1 MTASGA
7 EKDVSRNEDWSSE
20 ALAAANVGLWVIEI
34 DRNTGYMSM
43 LANPVTMRLLGASQ
57 EMTPAESFNFWVD
70 RVDARSKQHLWAI
83 HDEFLADK
91 AMHEV
96 RYLYNHPQWGL
107 VPVRCGGRRISD
119 EQDDVVRIVGYHQD
133 MTELHEAH
141 QSLREGLVRL
151 SLACRLGW
159 LGVFEIARLENGEL
173 DLSGNDVFYEQFGI
187 NPAASMAERLERME
201 ARIVAEDRPKWHKLC
216 LPAMWTPG
224 GQEHLELRVAHPRK
238 GLRWYALAYEV
249 VGVLGVLGVL
259 RITGYISDV
268 TETRQHERILR
279 EAKESAEAAN
289 AAKSIFLANMS
300 HEIRT
305 PMNGIMGMAHLVLN
319 TPLNPQQRDYV
330 EKIHSTCESL
340 LDIIN
345 DLLDFSKIEANR
357 LELENLPFQPGK
369 ELEAVMS
376 LLRPKAGHKGRDF
389 TLESFVDPNIP
400 DFLSGDALRLRQ
412 ILLNLGGNALK
423 FSARGTVRLALDLQ
437 ENTGDRVRV
446 VCTVSDEGIGMS
458 TEELARAFTP
468 FSQAD
473 TSITRRFGGTGL
485 GLSLCRRLTALMGG
499 RISVESEPG
508 KGSVFRVELPFA
520 VCSVQRD
527 DKPTKDSAGVDARSL
542 HGLRVLVAEDGD
554 INREI
559 MEVLL
564 DGMGIECV
572 SAVNG
577 REAVDMWAGRHAEI
591 DIILMDV
598 QMPVMDGYSATR
610 AIRASGLPGADSVPI
625 LAMTAYAMRGDAE
638 RSIQEGMNAHLTK
651 PINLADLTRTL
662 NLFNPRRAKGQGAAG
677 DAAKGDRLSGDGR
690 SGC

>member
-1 MTASGA
+1 MTAHGA
-7 EKDVSRNEDWSSE
+7 GKDVSRNDDWNRE

-34 DRNTGYMSM
+34 DRNTGHVRMI
-43 LANPVTMRLLGASQ
+43 ANPVTLRLLGAR
-57 EMTPAESFNFWVD
+57 EDITPEDCFNLWVD
-70 RVDARSKQHLWAI
+70 RIDARSRPHMWAL
-83 HDEFLADK
+83 HDDFIADT
-91 AMHEV
+91 AMHEA
-96 RYLYNHPQWGL
+96 RYLYNHSAWGL
-107 VPVRCGGRRISD
+107 VPVRCGGQRISGD
-119 EQDDVVRIVGYHQD
+119 EDTLVRIVGYHQD

-159 LGVFEIARLENGEL
+159 LGVFEIAQLESGEL
-173 DLSGNDVFYEQFGI
+173 DLTGNDVFYEQFGI
-187 NPAASMAERLERME
+187 NASASMAERLERMGS
-201 ARIVAEDRPKWHKLC
+201 RTVAEDKAKWRKLC
-216 LPAMWTPG
+216 SPDLWPTG

-249 VGVLGVLGVL
+249 VSGTGVL
-259 RITGYISDV
+259 RITGYVSDV

-319 TPLNPQQRDYV
+319 TPLNEQQRDYV

-357 LELENLPFQPGK
+357 LELENLPFQPEK
-369 ELEAVMS
+369 ELESVMS
-376 LLRPKAGHKGRDF
+376 LLGPKAVHKGKDF
-389 TLESFVDPNIP
+389 KLESYLDPAIP
-400 DFLSGDALRLRQ
+400 PFLSGDALRLRQ

-423 FSARGTVRLALDLQ
+423 FSERGTVRIAFELLEINSDSVRLAC
-437 ENTGDRVRV
+437 V
-446 VCTVSDEGIGMS
+446 VSDEGIGMS
-458 TEELARAFTP
+458 ADELSRAFTP

-499 RISVESEPG
+499 RILVESEPG
-508 KGSVFRVELPFA
+508 KGSVFRVELPFT
-520 VCSVQRD
+520 VCGEQGDQAKD
-527 DKPTKDSAGVDARSL
+527 DANPDTDARSL

-564 DGMGIECV
+564 DSMGIECI

-577 REAVDMWAGRHAEI
+577 QEAVEIWTMRGTEI

-598 QMPVMDGYSATR
+598 QMPIMDGYSATR
-610 AIRASGLPGADSVPI
+610 AIRASNLPGAQSVPI
-625 LAMTAYAMRGDAE
+625 IAMTAYAMRGDAE

-651 PINLADLTRTL
+651 PVNLEDLTRTL
-662 NLFNPRRAKGQGAAG
+662 KLFNPRPADMQNTAEGEEPGSRFPGDG
-677 DAAKGDRLSGDGR
+677 DAP

>member
-1 MTASGA
+1 M
-7 EKDVSRNEDWSSE
+7 SRNEDWNRE

-34 DRNTGYMSM
+34 DRNTGHVRMI
-43 LANPVTMRLLGASQ
+43 ANPVTLRLLGAS
-57 EMTPAESFNFWVD
+57 EEITPEDCFNLWVD
-70 RVDARSKQHLWAI
+70 RIDARSRQHLWAI
-83 HDEFLADK
+83 HDEFIADT

-96 RYLYNHPQWGL
+96 RYLYNHPTWGL
-107 VPVRCGGRRISD
+107 VPVRCGGRRISAD
-119 EQDDVVRIVGYHQD
+119 EDSVVRIVGYHQD

-159 LGVFEIARLENGEL
+159 LGGFEMARLESGEL
-173 DLSGNDVFYEQFGI
+173 DLTGNDVFYEQFGI
-187 NPAASMAERLERME
+187 NASASMAERLERMGS
-201 ARIVAEDRPKWHKLC
+201 RIVAEDRPKWRKLC
-216 LPAMWTPG
+216 SPGLWTAG

-249 VGVLGVLGVL
+249 VTGPGVL

-319 TPLNPQQRDYV
+319 TPLNAQQRDYV

-345 DLLDFSKIEANR
+345 DLLDFSKVEANL
-357 LELENLPFQPGK
+357 LELEDLPFQPEK
-369 ELEAVMS
+369 ELESVMS
-376 LLRPKAGHKGRDF
+376 LLRPKAAHKGRDF
-389 TLESFVDPNIP
+389 TLESYIDPAIP
-400 DFLSGDALRLRQ
+400 EFLSGDALRLRQ

-423 FSARGTVRLALDLQ
+423 FSERGTVRIAFELLS
-437 ENTGDRVRV
+437 NTGDSVRLACV
-446 VCTVSDEGIGMS
+446 VSDEGIGMS
-458 TEELARAFTP
+458 ADELARAFTP

-485 GLSLCRRLTALMGG
+485 GLSLCRHLTALMGG

-520 VCSVQRD
+520 AYTEEGEQQNNEVSAD
-527 DKPTKDSAGVDARSL
+527 TDSRSL

-564 DGMGIECV
+564 DGMGIECI

-577 REAVDMWAGRHAEI
+577 QEAVELWTLRGGEI

-598 QMPVMDGYSATR
+598 QMPIMDGYTATH
-610 AIRASGLPGADSVPI
+610 AIRASNVPGAQSVPI
-625 LAMTAYAMRGDAE
+625 IAMTAYAMRGDAE
-638 RSIQEGMNAHLTK
+638 RSLQEGMNAHLTK
-651 PINLADLTRTL
+651 PVNLEDLTRTL
-662 NLFNPRRAKGQGAAG
+662 KLFNPRPADVQNTAEGEEPGSRFPGDG
-677 DAAKGDRLSGDGR
+677 DAP

>member
-1 MTASGA
+1 MTADGA
-7 EKDVSRNEDWSSE
+7 GKDVSRNDDWSSE

-34 DRNTGYMSM
+34 DRNTGYVRMI
-43 LANPVTMRLLGASQ
+43 ANPVTLRLLGAS
-57 EMTPAESFNFWVD
+57 EDITPEDCFNLWVD
-70 RVDARSKQHLWAI
+70 RIDARSRQHMWAL
-83 HDEFLADK
+83 HDDFIADT
-91 AMHEV
+91 AMHEA
-96 RYLYNHPQWGL
+96 RYLYNHSSWGL
-107 VPVRCGGRRISD
+107 VPVRCGGRRISGD
-119 EQDDVVRIVGYHQD
+119 EDTLVRIVGYHQD

-159 LGVFEIARLENGEL
+159 LGVFEFARLESGEL
-173 DLSGNDVFYEQFGI
+173 DLTGNDVFYEQFGI
-187 NPAASMAERLERME
+187 NASASMAERLERMGS
-201 ARIVAEDRPKWHKLC
+201 RVVAEDRPKWRKLC
-216 LPAMWTPG
+216 SPDLWSSS

-249 VGVLGVLGVL
+249 VSGPGVL
-259 RITGYISDV
+259 RITGYASDV

-319 TPLNPQQRDYV
+319 TPLNEQQRDYV

-357 LELENLPFQPGK
+357 LELENLPFQPEK
-369 ELEAVMS
+369 ELESVMS
-376 LLRPKAGHKGRDF
+376 LLGPKAVHKGKDF
-389 TLESFVDPNIP
+389 KLESYLDPAIP
-400 DFLSGDALRLRQ
+400 PFLSGDALRLRQ

-423 FSARGTVRLALDLQ
+423 FSDRGTVRIAFELLEINSEGVRLAC
-437 ENTGDRVRV
+437 V
-446 VCTVSDEGIGMS
+446 VSDEGIGMS
-458 TEELARAFTP
+458 ADELSRAFTP

-499 RISVESEPG
+499 RISVESESG

-520 VCSVQRD
+520 VCSELGGQAKD
-527 DKPTKDSAGVDARSL
+527 DAEPDTDARSL

-564 DGMGIECV
+564 DSMGIECI

-577 REAVDMWAGRHAEI
+577 QEAVEIWTMRGAEI

-598 QMPVMDGYSATR
+598 QMPIMDGYSATR
-610 AIRASGLPGADSVPI
+610 AIRASNLPGAQSVPI
-625 LAMTAYAMRGDAE
+625 IAMTAYAMRGDAE

-651 PINLADLTRTL
+651 PVNLEDLTRTL
-662 NLFNPRRAKGQGAAG
+662 KLFNPRPADMQNTAEGEEPGSRFPGDG
-677 DAAKGDRLSGDGR
+677 DAP

>member
-1 MTASGA
+1 MTAQGA
-7 EKDVSRNEDWSSE
+7 GKDVSRNEDWNRE
-20 ALAAANVGLWVIEI
+20 ALAAANVGLWVIEM
-34 DRNTGYMSM
+34 DRNTGHVRMI
-43 LANPVTMRLLGASQ
+43 ANPVTLRLLGAS
-57 EMTPAESFNFWVD
+57 EELSPEDCFNLWVD
-70 RVDARSKQHLWAI
+70 RIDARSRQHLWAI
-83 HDEFLADK
+83 HDEFIADT

-96 RYLYNHPQWGL
+96 RYLYNHPSWGL
-107 VPVRCGGRRISD
+107 VPVRSGGRRISAD
-119 EQDDVVRIVGYHQD
+119 EDDVVRIVGYHQD

-159 LGVFEIARLENGEL
+159 LGVFEIARLESGEL
-173 DLSGNDVFYEQFGI
+173 DLTGNDVFYEQFGI
-187 NPAASMAERLERME
+187 NASANMAERLERMGS
-201 ARIVAEDRPKWHKLC
+201 RIVAEDRAKWRKLC
-216 LPAMWTPG
+216 LSEMWTAG
-224 GQEHLELRVAHPRK
+224 GQEHVELRVAHPRK

-249 VGVLGVLGVL
+249 ISGPGVL
-259 RITGYISDV
+259 RITGYVSDV

-319 TPLNPQQRDYV
+319 TPLNAQQRDYV
-330 EKIHSTCESL
+330 EKIHATCESL

-357 LELENLPFQPGK
+357 LELENLPFQPEK
-369 ELEAVMS
+369 ELESVMS
-376 LLRPKAGHKGRDF
+376 LLQPKAAHKGKDF
-389 TLESFVDPNIP
+389 TLESHIDPAIP
-400 DFLSGDALRLRQ
+400 AFLSGDALRLRQ

-423 FSARGTVRLALDLQ
+423 FSERGTVRLAFELL
-437 ENTGDRVRV
+437 ENSGDSVRLACV
-446 VCTVSDEGIGMS
+446 VSDEGIGMS
-458 TEELARAFTP
+458 ADDLARVFTP

-485 GLSLCRRLTALMGG
+485 GLSLCRHLTALMGG
-499 RISVESEPG
+499 HLSVESEPG

-520 VCSVQRD
+520 VYTEESNQQKTEVCD
-527 DKPTKDSAGVDARSL
+527 ETDARSL

-564 DGMGIECV
+564 AGMGIECI

-577 REAVDMWAGRHAEI
+577 QEAVEIWTLRGAEI

-598 QMPVMDGYSATR
+598 QMPIMDGYSATR
-610 AIRASGLPGADSVPI
+610 AIRASNLPGAQSVPI
-625 LAMTAYAMRGDAE
+625 IAMTAYAMRGDAE

-651 PINLADLTRTL
+651 PVNLEDLTRTL
-662 NLFNPRRAKGQGAAG
+662 RLFNPRPADMQNIAESEEPGSRFPGDG
-677 DAAKGDRLSGDGR
+677 DAP